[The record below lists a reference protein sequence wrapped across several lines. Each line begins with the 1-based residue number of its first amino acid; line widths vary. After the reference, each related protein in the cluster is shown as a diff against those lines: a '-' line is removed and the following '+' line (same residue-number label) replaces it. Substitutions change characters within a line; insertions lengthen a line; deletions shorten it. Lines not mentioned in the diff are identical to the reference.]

1 MAYLP
6 NFIFL
11 VLLVFSIGLFAR
23 NLKRIRRNIN
33 LGKELNRSD
42 NPRLR
47 LKNMLRVAFG
57 QSKMVSRP
65 IAGFLHLIVYVG
77 FVLIN
82 IELFEIILDGL
93 IGSHRFFATL
103 LGSLYDI
110 LIASFEIL
118 AFLVLVAVV
127 FFWTRRNLV
136 KLKRFGNLK

>member
-11 VLLVFSIGLFAR
+11 VLLVFSIGLFAI

-47 LKNMLRVAFG
+47 WKNMLRVAFG

-82 IELFEIILDGL
+82 IELLEIILDGL
-93 IGSHRFFATL
+93 I
-103 LGSLYDI
+103 
-110 LIASFEIL
+110 
-118 AFLVLVAVV
+118 
-127 FFWTRRNLV
+127 
-136 KLKRFGNLK
+136 

>member
-6 NFIFL
+6 NSIFL
-11 VLLVFSIGLFAR
+11 VLLVFSTGLFVR
-23 NLKRIRRNIN
+23 NLIRIRRNIK
-33 LGKELNRSD
+33 LGKELNRSN

-47 LKNMLRVAFG
+47 WKNMLRVAFG

-82 IELFEIILDGL
+82 IELLEIILDGL
-93 IGSHRFFATL
+93 IGSHRLFAPL
-103 LGSLYDI
+103 LGNTYDI

-118 AFLVLVAVV
+118 AFFGFSSCCV
-127 FFWTRRNLV
+127 FLDAQESC
-136 KLKRFGNLK
+136 